1 MVSAST
7 LTATAHTTLTKTMK
21 TNHETIII
29 PENSWAA
36 FLDLESK
43 LVYGITE
50 FKKGGKSHS
59 KLDLII
65 KPTKAEVEA
74 AIAVA
79 LASAT

>member
-1 MVSAST
+1 M
-7 LTATAHTTLTKTMK
+7 TMK
-21 TNHETIII
+21 NKSETIII
-29 PENSWAA
+29 PENSWVA
-36 FLDLESK
+36 FIDREAQK
-43 LVYGITE
+43 LYGLSE

-79 LASAT
+79 FASNT

>member
-1 MVSAST
+1 
-7 LTATAHTTLTKTMK
+7 MK
-21 TNHETIII
+21 PNCETIII

-36 FLDLESK
+36 FVDLESK
-43 LVYGITE
+43 KLYGITE

-74 AIAVA
+74 ELAVV
-79 LASAT
+79 LAA

>member
-1 MVSAST
+1 
-7 LTATAHTTLTKTMK
+7 MK
-21 TNHETIII
+21 ANHETIII

-36 FLDLESK
+36 FVDLESK
-43 LVYGITE
+43 KVFGITE

-74 AIAVA
+74 ELAVV
-79 LASAT
+79 LAA